1 MDAGEKL
8 QLTGALIKCG
18 LMLAGGIIVYRWARR
33 FTETRALNNTTAYD
47 TGRMTVTRAQAEVD
61 AKALY
66 SAMEST
72 GTDTDVIDNVV
83 ARYRTADDWNCLIA
97 KLGMPAYGT
106 FGSPVFGSGTPLTL
120 IGWFRRELSGARLDN
135 ILNTLKR
142 LGVTVE

>member
-8 QLTGALIKCG
+8 QLTGTLIKCG

-83 ARYRTADDWNCLIA
+83 ARYRTADWNCLIA
-97 KLGMPAYGT
+97 KFGMPAYGT

>member
-33 FTETRALNNTTAYD
+33 LIETRALNDTTAYD

-72 GTDTDVIDNVV
+72 GTDTDVIDNIV

-97 KLGMPAYGT
+97 KFGKPAYGT